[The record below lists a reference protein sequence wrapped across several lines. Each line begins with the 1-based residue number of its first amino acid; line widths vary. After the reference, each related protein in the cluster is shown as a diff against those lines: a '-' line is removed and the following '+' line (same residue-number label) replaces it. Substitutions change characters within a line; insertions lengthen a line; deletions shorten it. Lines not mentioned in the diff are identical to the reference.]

1 MRVGKNLLT
10 WAGASA
16 GLLLSACSGSVGVS
30 ESEPGAGESVGTSQ
44 AELVVGS
51 CNANVEPLRSIEI
64 VHPSIV
70 NDARSSNATDGVWS
84 FRRQI
89 ENMAPSSAASDTD
102 AFLRGIFESW
112 QTENFVNGA
121 RQDIRN
127 SAAAM
132 DRFTI
137 AGSSP
142 RQFNLA
148 NAPFKL
154 IAVAN
159 RLDLRNNTQAGEGRL
174 IYGLTNETDPNSAIM
189 GPMTLIIEYA
199 LPLVAPLDTPAKWA
213 AKWHELDSIDPATA
227 PATFASKLQEI
238 TDKFSV
244 RGALPGRPNGSAVN
258 QLRTNEIR
266 FTTFNFWQLREFNM
280 GSNGFMAPATTKE
293 SPNWDFL
300 NRSQEM
306 RDFINQNP
314 VLNATSDTSFMSLKL
329 PTTFEGTLF
338 LGAKQNQQVGVVA
351 NGGRWDL
358 SDTETE
364 FTSVP
369 IDNFGLLTCNGCHN
383 ENKRG
388 DDQSFYHVNPQ
399 VDPGVDGTGR
409 LSKFMTL
416 GDPTKGGRRPAEL
429 TRRANDMAALLCA
442 PSGVDLVVTKVGW
455 APANATPGTPIQFT
469 ATVSNFGNTTKPAG
483 IINGVAFRVDG
494 NFVSWSDN
502 NTAAL
507 APGQSVTVTAN
518 WGPFNT
524 AFWNTT
530 AGAHSVE
537 AWVDDVNRV
546 AESNENNNKT
556 NAPLVAGI
564 DLTVTNI
571 MFSPTNS
578 GIGQPITFSAT
589 VKNEGNVATPA
600 GTIIGVRFEVDGQL
614 KTWSDTNTQSLAP
627 GASRTLTA
635 NSGPQGV
642 ATWPNDGLIHR
653 ISAWVDDV
661 ARLNDV
667 NRNNQKLT
675 TRMP

>member
-1 MRVGKNLLT
+1 
-10 WAGASA
+10 
-16 GLLLSACSGSVGVS
+16 
-30 ESEPGAGESVGTSQ
+30 
-44 AELVVGS
+44 
-51 CNANVEPLRSIEI
+51 
-64 VHPSIV
+64 
-70 NDARSSNATDGVWS
+70 
-84 FRRQI
+84 
-89 ENMAPSSAASDTD
+89 
-102 AFLRGIFESW
+102 
-112 QTENFVNGA
+112 
-121 RQDIRN
+121 
-127 SAAAM
+127 M

-159 RLDLRNNTQAGEGRL
+159 RLDLRSNTQAGEGRL

-199 LPLVAPLDTPAKWA
+199 LPLVAPLDSPAKWA

-227 PATFASKLQEI
+227 PATFSTKLQEI
-238 TDKFSV
+238 TDKFTV
-244 RGALPGRPNGSAVN
+244 RGAFPGRPNGSAVN

-280 GSNGFMAPATTKE
+280 GSNGLLAPATTKE
-293 SPNWDFL
+293 SPNWDFI

-314 VLNATSDTSFMSLKL
+314 VLNATNDTSFMSLKM

-338 LGAKQNQQVGVVA
+338 LGAKQNQQVSVVS

-364 FTSVP
+364 FNSVP

-383 ENKRG
+383 ENKRS

-399 VDPGVDGTGR
+399 VDPGPDGTGR

-429 TRRANDMAALLCA
+429 TRRANDMGTLLCA

-455 APANATPGTPIQFT
+455 TPANATPGTPVQFT
-469 ATVSNFGNTTKPAG
+469 ATVANFGNTTKPAG
-483 IINGVAFRVDG
+483 VINGVAFRVDG

-502 NTAAL
+502 NSVAL
-507 APGQSVTVTAN
+507 APGQSVTVTTN
-518 WGPFNT
+518 SGPSGS

-530 AGAHSVE
+530 AGAHSIE
-537 AWVDDVNRV
+537 AWVDDVNRQ
-546 AESNENNNKT
+546 AETNENNNKT
-556 NAPLVAGI
+556 NAPLTAGI
-564 DLTVTNI
+564 DLTVTNL
-571 MFSPTNS
+571 MFSPTTFAP
-578 GIGQPITFSAT
+578 GQAVTFSAT
-589 VKNEGNVATPA
+589 IKNEGNVATPA
-600 GTIIGVRFEVDGQL
+600 GTILGTRFEIDGQL
-614 KTWSDTNTQSLAP
+614 VTWSDTNTQSLAP
-627 GASRTLTA
+627 GESRTLTA
-635 NSGPQGV
+635 NSGPQGL
-642 ATWPNDGLIHR
+642 ATWTATSGIHR
-653 ISAWVDDV
+653 LSSWVDDV
-661 ARLNDV
+661 NRINDV

-675 TRMP
+675 TRIP